1 MVGSWFAQVVFDWI
15 KAVKKSHWRRG
26 EGRTTP
32 PAAHG
37 EDMLVPFM
45 SCLRCPHHCGTGAIA
60 PPMLQ
65 MFTPMSPSAAGP
77 TNNPK
82 PFNFL
87 SNGFGCLCNRTA
99 IRSGISLHRGLRSTM
114 RSRHFNSGGN
124 YVHGVNA
131 CMHAC
136 VPRELQLYCCP
147 AHPSGSELRGCEC
160 TASAELGDTKAPTP
174 MMHEDVPPGAPTV
187 VRAGP
192 LLPALDRKITPLSCT
207 ISCMHAC
214 SRLHLHAVPN
224 WVQQQVPVC
233 GTEQF
238 SAQQT
243 SMSCD
248 WSHLPEHFLQPPDH
262 QLPRV
267 TQNVCTLQAQ
277 QRVPRG
283 SCNVHR
289 APNRHHRHL
298 PERLIHLASRNQA
311 TCEEANTPPPNNT
324 GNKMTWHA
332 AEDIG
337 RSRLRGR

>member
-1 MVGSWFAQVVFDWI
+1 MQTNPRLPGHLCPPKTGPETRVDRITISYCMVGSWFAQVVFDWI

-131 CMHAC
+131 CC
-136 VPRELQLYCCP
+136 LLYTSPSPR
-147 AHPSGSELRGCEC
+147 
-160 TASAELGDTKAPTP
+160 
-174 MMHEDVPPGAPTV
+174 
-187 VRAGP
+187 
-192 LLPALDRKITPLSCT
+192 DRT
-207 ISCMHAC
+207 
-214 SRLHLHAVPN
+214 
-224 WVQQQVPVC
+224 
-233 GTEQF
+233 
-238 SAQQT
+238 
-243 SMSCD
+243 
-248 WSHLPEHFLQPPDH
+248 
-262 QLPRV
+262 
-267 TQNVCTLQAQ
+267 
-277 QRVPRG
+277 
-283 SCNVHR
+283 
-289 APNRHHRHL
+289 
-298 PERLIHLASRNQA
+298 
-311 TCEEANTPPPNNT
+311 
-324 GNKMTWHA
+324 
-332 AEDIG
+332 
-337 RSRLRGR
+337 RSRMPSSA